1 MLAHEVSTLPAEA
14 HHITS
19 GISADIRLEYDDQG
33 QVVSDQDQLS
43 AGSRTQPYD
52 VIVVGSGGPGLC
64 AALTARAEGAE
75 VLLVEATSTIGGT
88 TCFSGGQVWI
98 PNNHLMLE
106 KGTSDSREEALDYLR
121 AVSPN
126 RGGPNDEARWAAFVD
141 HAPAMI
147 RFLEAKSP
155 LRFESNSYPDAFAE
169 LPGGKAGGR
178 NLEAIPFNP
187 GSMAGRRRELR
198 YPISINRTN
207 LPLTWE
213 EVHELLDHTLRRFI
227 KLAPRLLHRLLTRKL
242 SGSRALVAGLYA
254 GCLDAGVDV
263 LLATRARELISRDG
277 IVCGIRAEQAG
288 KITALRA
295 ARGVILATGSFDWNP
310 DLTREYLPGRIDYS
324 SAVPSSL
331 GDGLLM
337 ARQAGAKLAHMDE
350 AWYWAGLRL
359 RNYYYEGAPIGTLT
373 SNLRSYPH
381 TIVVNKKGKRFGN
394 EASLNFG
401 NDLQLT
407 DPETGELANLP
418 CWGIFDAQFRRRY
431 GALEAGIHPLF
442 PIPGWVR
449 RYDTLDA
456 LAEAVGIDPSGLSET
471 VERFNQS
478 VRNGEDP
485 DFRRGSSVY
494 DRCYGAPD
502 ADQPNLGTIERPPFF
517 AVELIASALGT
528 KGGPMTNEKWQ
539 VLDENESP
547 IEGLYAIGN
556 VSDCLTYFS
565 FSGGDTLGPG
575 LTAGF
580 VAAKAAAS
588 RAK

>member
-1 MLAHEVSTLPAEA
+1 
-14 HHITS
+14 
-19 GISADIRLEYDDQG
+19 
-33 QVVSDQDQLS
+33 
-43 AGSRTQPYD
+43 
-52 VIVVGSGGPGLC
+52 
-64 AALTARAEGAE
+64 
-75 VLLVEATSTIGGT
+75 
-88 TCFSGGQVWI
+88 
-98 PNNHLMLE
+98 MLE
-106 KGTSDSREEALDYLR
+106 KGMSDSRGEALDYLR

-126 RGGPNDEARWAAFVD
+126 RGGPNDEARWVAFVD

-147 RFLEAKSP
+147 RFLEEHSP

-178 NLEAIPFNP
+178 NLEAIPFDP
-187 GSMAGRRRELR
+187 GPMAGRRKELR

-213 EVHELLDHTLRRFI
+213 EVHELLDHTLRRVI
-227 KLAPRLLHRLLTRKL
+227 KLGPRLLYRLITRKL

-254 GCLDAGVDV
+254 GCLDAAVDV
-263 LLATRARELISRDG
+263 LLETRARELISQDG
-277 IVCGIRAEQAG
+277 AVRGIRAEQAG
-288 KITALRA
+288 RIIELRT
-295 ARGVILATGSFDWNP
+295 RGGVILATGGFDWNP

-337 ARQAGAKLAHMDE
+337 ARQVGAKLAHMDE
-350 AWYWAGLRL
+350 AWYWAGLRQ
-359 RNYYYEGAPIGTLT
+359 RNYYYEGAPIGTLI

-381 TIVVNKKGKRFGN
+381 TIVVNKEGKRFGN

-401 NDLQLT
+401 NDFQVT
-407 DPETGELANLP
+407 DPDTKEPKNLP
-418 CWGIFDAQFRRRY
+418 CWAIFDSQFRKRY
-431 GALEAGIHPLF
+431 GALEADIHPLF
-442 PIPGWVR
+442 PTPGWVR
-449 RYDTLDA
+449 QYDSLGA
-456 LAEAVGIDPSGLSET
+456 LAEAVGIDSPGLHEA
-471 VERFNQS
+471 VKRFNQC
-478 VRNGEDP
+478 VRDGEDL

-517 AVELIASALGT
+517 AVALIASSLGT
-528 KGGPMTNEKWQ
+528 KGGPMTNEEWQ
-539 VLDENESP
+539 VLDESESP
-547 IEGLYAIGN
+547 IEGLYAVGN

-580 VAAKAAAS
+580 IAGKAAAS
-588 RAK
+588 RAGFDHL

>member
-1 MLAHEVSTLPAEA
+1 MSDQREL
-14 HHITS
+14 
-19 GISADIRLEYDDQG
+19 SAD
-33 QVVSDQDQLS
+33 
-43 AGSRTQPYD
+43 SRARSYD

-64 AALTARAEGAE
+64 AALTARAEGAR
-75 VLLVEATSTIGGT
+75 VLLVEATPTIGGT

-106 KGTSDSREEALDYLR
+106 KGMSDSREEALDYLR

-141 HAPAMI
+141 QAPMMI
-147 RFLEAKSP
+147 RFLEENSP

-178 NLEAIPFNP
+178 NLEAIPFDP
-187 GSMAGRRRELR
+187 GPMAGHRQELR

-213 EVHELLDHTLRRFI
+213 EVHELLHHTLRRLI
-227 KLAPRLLHRLLTRKL
+227 KLAPRLLHRLITRRL

-254 GCLDAGVDV
+254 GCLDLGVDV
-263 LLATRARELISRDG
+263 LLATRARELISQDRA
-277 IVCGIRAEQAG
+277 VRGIRAEQAG
-288 KITALRA
+288 KTIELRTPG
-295 ARGVILATGSFDWNP
+295 GVILATGGFDWNS
-310 DLTREYLPGRIDYS
+310 DLTKEYLPGRIDYS

-350 AWYWAGLRL
+350 AWFWAGLRQP
-359 RNYYYEGAPIGTLT
+359 NYYYEGAPIGTLT

-381 TIVVNKKGKRFGN
+381 TIVVNKKGQRFGN

-401 NDLQLT
+401 NDLQVI
-407 DPETGELANLP
+407 DPETKEPANLP
-418 CWGIFDAQFRRRY
+418 CWGIFDSQFRKRY
-431 GALEAGIHPLF
+431 GALEAGIYPLF
-442 PIPGWVR
+442 PTPGWVK
-449 RYDTLDA
+449 RYDSLDA
-456 LAEAVGIDPSGLSET
+456 LADAVGIDPCGLRET
-471 VERFNQS
+471 VKRFNRC
-478 VRNGEDP
+478 VRDGEDP

-502 ADQPNLGTIERPPFF
+502 AGHPNLGTIERPPFF

-528 KGGPMTNEKWQ
+528 KGGPMTDEKWQ
-539 VLDENESP
+539 VLDESESP
-547 IEGLYAIGN
+547 VEGLYAIGN

-580 VAAKAAAS
+580 IAGKAAAA

>member
-1 MLAHEVSTLPAEA
+1 MV
-14 HHITS
+14 
-19 GISADIRLEYDDQG
+19 
-33 QVVSDQDQLS
+33 
-43 AGSRTQPYD
+43 
-52 VIVVGSGGPGLC
+52 
-64 AALTARAEGAE
+64 
-75 VLLVEATSTIGGT
+75 
-88 TCFSGGQVWI
+88 
-98 PNNHLMLE
+98 
-106 KGTSDSREEALDYLR
+106 
-121 AVSPN
+121 
-126 RGGPNDEARWAAFVD
+126 
-141 HAPAMI
+141 
-147 RFLEAKSP
+147 RFLEETSP

-169 LPGGKAGGR
+169 LPGGKTGGR

-187 GSMAGRRRELR
+187 GPMAGHRRELR

-213 EVHELLDHTLRRFI
+213 EVHDLLHHTLRRFI
-227 KLAPRLLHRLLTRKL
+227 KLAPRLLYRLITRRL

-263 LLATRARELISRDG
+263 LLATRARELVSRNG
-277 IVCGIRAEQAG
+277 AVCGIRAEQAG
-288 KITALRA
+288 GTIELKATG
-295 ARGVILATGSFDWNP
+295 GVILATGSFDWNP

-350 AWYWAGLRL
+350 AWYWAGLRQ
-359 RNYYYEGAPIGTLT
+359 RNYYYEGAPIGTLI

-401 NDLQLT
+401 NDLQVT
-407 DPETGELANLP
+407 DPDTKELANLP
-418 CWGIFDAQFRRRY
+418 CWAIFDSQFRKRY
-431 GALEAGIHPLF
+431 GALEAGIYPLF
-442 PIPGWVR
+442 PTPAWMK
-449 RYDTLDA
+449 RYASLDA
-456 LAEAVGIDPSGLSET
+456 LAEAVGIDKCGLRET
-471 VERFNQS
+471 VKRFNQC
-478 VRNGEDP
+478 VRDGEDP

-502 ADQPNLGTIERPPFF
+502 AGHPNLGTIERPPFF

-528 KGGPMTNEKWQ
+528 KGGPMTNAKWQ
-539 VLDENESP
+539 VLDDSESP
-547 IEGLYAIGN
+547 VEGLYAIGN
-556 VSDCLTYFS
+556 VADCLTYFS

-580 VAAKAAAS
+580 IAGKAAAS
-588 RAK
+588 QAR